1 MFLRVLICA
10 AVVAVLMAAYVTRPL
25 AGWAA
30 LAAASLL
37 IAAKQWRKARQPAI
51 PVPELSEHPASAA
64 SHGR

>member
-1 MFLRVLICA
+1 MFLRVSICA

-37 IAAKQWRKARQPAI
+37 IAAKQWRKAKQSAR
-51 PVPELSEHPASAA
+51 PVPELGEHPVGAP